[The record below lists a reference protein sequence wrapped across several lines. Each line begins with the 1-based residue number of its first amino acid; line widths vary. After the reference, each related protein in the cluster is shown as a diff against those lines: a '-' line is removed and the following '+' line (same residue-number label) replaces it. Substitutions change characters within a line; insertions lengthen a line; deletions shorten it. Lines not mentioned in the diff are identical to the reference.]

1 MSLNSFLQTHPHK
14 RKDCIEHI
22 CMFLGL
28 SKNGTVE
35 SMRARIVD
43 YVDRRYK
50 SDSEEDEIARLEL
63 ENKIKDEAQKYKQ
76 SQNEKMRHNLPL
88 SPIVIKDTQ
97 SQSTPMAKEPPSQ
110 PKSQMLFNDTQG
122 ISVHESTLAGSEND
136 TIEERID
143 KLDELYHGLTIE
155 EPTLEGDDE
164 FPGVMVARG
173 RKLAEQLV
181 HVESSVLVESNAGD
195 GTNKDVNHEGE
206 NGGNNYGGQTTA
218 FEKFEERM
226 HYLVDR
232 ALEAVTLKDTQ
243 LDGMKAQFSEVVK
256 VTAQMIEK
264 HEKYMEQ
271 IVEKTDQTNKL
282 VDELKQKADTHSLKA
297 EHLEKIIKEKDAKI
311 DMMTA
316 QLNEVKEMMNVQK
329 EKDHAQPQSSTAPQ
343 PPQPHPHPPQHQER
357 QKFLQPQGPYL
368 VGLSRLHKWHKK
380 VKHLGKHQI
389 PLTPP

>member
-50 SDSEEDEIARLEL
+50 SDSEEDETARQVIEQKRLEL

-97 SQSTPMAKEPPSQ
+97 SQGTPMAKEPPSQ

-155 EPTLEGDDE
+155 EPTLEGDDM

-195 GTNKDVNHEGE
+195 GTN
-206 NGGNNYGGQTTA
+206 
-218 FEKFEERM
+218 
-226 HYLVDR
+226 
-232 ALEAVTLKDTQ
+232 
-243 LDGMKAQFSEVVK
+243 
-256 VTAQMIEK
+256 
-264 HEKYMEQ
+264 
-271 IVEKTDQTNKL
+271 
-282 VDELKQKADTHSLKA
+282 
-297 EHLEKIIKEKDAKI
+297 
-311 DMMTA
+311 
-316 QLNEVKEMMNVQK
+316 
-329 EKDHAQPQSSTAPQ
+329 
-343 PPQPHPHPPQHQER
+343 
-357 QKFLQPQGPYL
+357 
-368 VGLSRLHKWHKK
+368 
-380 VKHLGKHQI
+380 
-389 PLTPP
+389 